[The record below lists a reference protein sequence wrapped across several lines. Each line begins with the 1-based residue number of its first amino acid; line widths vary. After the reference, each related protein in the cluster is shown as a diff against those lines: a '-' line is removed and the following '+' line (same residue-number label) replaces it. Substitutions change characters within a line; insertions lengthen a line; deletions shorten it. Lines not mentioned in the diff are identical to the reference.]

1 MGFVILNKNSPE
13 TNTCNHKDY
22 NSFFQGIN
30 SQFRDSFF
38 FSFIIQFIL
47 VCRMYF
53 NVGNR
58 KYWNVLFYSSLA
70 GLIGSVIENSTI
82 AFICRK
88 SQEGNMTKVY
98 TFFIQEIF
106 WIINEYS
113 VPYLNL
119 IRMKSISEGKIVQI
133 IQWVIY
139 ILFFPFTVARVHIGY
154 CRLMEG
160 VLNSKASER
169 SHGIAFGI
177 MGIADVVCTLTLLY
191 LLRNENNDENN
202 NNVHSSSIIL
212 KVSSV
217 IVQYIKHS
225 NYIVL
230 IFVDI
235 VSFILSFL
243 YIFSTCIVS
252 DPNFESSPMPFH
264 CLKCVFILILAVD
277 AMVYKYDICDEIE
290 MNQQQST
297 FSSDFKTQRDC
308 QSNPNVQKSNEIIQ
322 NPLDN
327 TCSDMN

>member
-58 KYWNVLFYSSLA
+58 KYWNVLFYSSLAGLNIDLHIWVPISHSLA

-235 VSFILSFL
+235 VSFILSFFIYLLNL
-243 YIFSTCIVS
+243 YCI
-252 DPNFESSPMPFH
+252 
-264 CLKCVFILILAVD
+264 
-277 AMVYKYDICDEIE
+277 
-290 MNQQQST
+290 
-297 FSSDFKTQRDC
+297 
-308 QSNPNVQKSNEIIQ
+308 
-322 NPLDN
+322 
-327 TCSDMN
+327 